1 MTFSAINKPIPGS
14 RNPVVYIK
22 GLTASLNATTPNT
35 QLDLSSGACSD
46 SINNID
52 MVVPAAITINAAVVG
67 VNGIDT
73 GALAASKFYYVH
85 VIGDSNGFYQPAAL
99 LSLSS
104 TAPILPYGYDSFR
117 MVDIKVTDGSSH
129 FLLSYTN
136 GDAEYREFIYDA
148 PLTTGSS
155 ALTTSYVALPL
166 TACVAPIGTPKV
178 KFSVTLTPNAA
189 GNTLFVQPT
198 SSTGNEAR
206 LSGVVAAVAQ
216 IADLE
221 CLAFVVTGVA
231 SVSLKA
237 SAATDT
243 AVLLVKSFVYNV

>member
-1 MTFSAINKPIPGS
+1 MSFSSINKPIPGS
-14 RNPVVYIK
+14 RNPVSYIS
-22 GLTASLNATTPNT
+22 GLTADWLSTTTLTLNV
-35 QLDLSSGACSD
+35 GACSD
-46 SINNID
+46 SLNYID
-52 MVVPAAITINAAVVG
+52 MVVDTAITINAAAVG

-73 GALAASKFYYVH
+73 GALGTSKFYYVF
-85 VIGDSNGFYQPAAL
+85 VIGDSSGFNHPAAL
-99 LSLSS
+99 ISLSP
-104 TAPILPYGYDSFR
+104 TAPIMPYGYDSWR

-136 GDAEYREFIYDA
+136 GKYGNREFIYDA

-166 TACVAPIGTPKV
+166 TACVAPIGTPSV
-178 KFSVTLTPNAA
+178 KFVATFTPNSA
-189 GNTLFVQPT
+189 GNIAYVQPT
-198 SSTGNEAR
+198 GSTGNETK

-221 CLAFVVTGVA
+221 CTAFVVTGAA

-237 SAATDT
+237 TAATDT
-243 AVLLVKSFVYNV
+243 LVLLVKSFTYNV

>member
-1 MTFSAINKPIPGS
+1 MANTFKLLGRRILVTIPKRKES
-14 RNPVVYIK
+14 VIE
-22 GLTASLNATTPNT
+22 LTAEVER
-35 QLDLSSGACSD
+35 QLDEQMIKQWISLEVFA
-46 SINNID
+46 
-52 MVVPAAITINAAVVG
+52 
-67 VNGIDT
+67 
-73 GALAASKFYYVH
+73 
-85 VIGDSNGFYQPAAL
+85 IGDSTGYNQPKGMI
-99 LSLSS
+99 SLSA
-104 TAPILPYGYDSFR
+104 TAPSMPYGYDSWR

-166 TACVAPIGTPKV
+166 TNCVAPIGTPKV
-178 KFSVTLTPNAA
+178 KFSATFTPNAA
-189 GNTLFVQPT
+189 ANLVYVQPT
-198 SSTGNEAR
+198 GSTGNEAR

-221 CLAFVVTGVA
+221 CMAFVVSGVA

-243 AVLLVKSFVYNV
+243 CVLLVKSFQYNI

>member
-1 MTFSAINKPIPGS
+1 MTLSAINRPIPGS
-14 RNPVVYIK
+14 RNPVAYVN

-35 QLDLSSGACSD
+35 KLDLAPGACSD
-46 SINNID
+46 SLNNID
-52 MVVPAAITINAAVVG
+52 MVVSSTITIDSAVVG

-73 GALAASKFYYVH
+73 GALGASKFYYVH

-99 LSLSS
+99 ISLSA

-136 GDAEYREFIYDA
+136 GNYAYREFVYDA

-166 TACVAPIGTPKV
+166 TACVAPIGTPNV

-189 GNTLFVQPT
+189 GDVLYVQPT
-198 SSTGNEAR
+198 GGTGNEAR
-206 LSGVVAAVAQ
+206 LSGVVAGVAQ

-221 CLAFVVTGVA
+221 CLAFVVTGVP

-237 SAATDT
+237 TAATDT
-243 AVLLVKSFVYNV
+243 AVLLVKSFEYNI